1 MIKDIISEEEK
12 AELIKNGYKLE
23 NRNNVLT
30 IRNCTGEVSVEIMY
44 YAENEVLINTR
55 ENYYWGKKVT
65 AITSAFGE
73 SLYVYYTDNDGNE
86 EIIVDN

>member
-30 IRNCTGEVSVEIMY
+30 IRNCTGKVAVEIMF
-44 YAENEVLINTR
+44 YAEDEILINTR
-55 ENYYWGKKVT
+55 DNFYWGKKVT
-65 AITSAFGE
+65 AIISAHGE
-73 SLYVYYTDNDGNE
+73 SLFVYYIDKDGNE
-86 EIIVDN
+86 EIIVD